1 MSELT
6 PTVETAPTPFF
17 PEWSHP
23 IKMVVCDLDG
33 TLVQSDLKV
42 SEGVHS
48 AIADLSRAG
57 IHVVIATGRMYPSA
71 LPYAERLGL
80 KTPIVCYQGAM
91 VRESQGEKNVLY
103 YNPVPLEIARKIAKH
118 CQENDIHLNV
128 YINDVLH
135 SRPHP
140 VYVDEYKRTSSIE
153 PTLMEN
159 MLEALTEAPPKMVAI
174 NNDPDVLERLRHTL
188 ISTFGDDTIGVCK
201 SRHNFLELTA
211 PDVSKWGAIKA
222 YAAQLGI
229 QPEEVM
235 CLGDEENDL
244 SMLVGEGLGIAM
256 ANGPTHIQRQA
267 KGIAPHI
274 MEDGAAKAMRHYTGL
289 NV

>member
-1 MSELT
+1 
-6 PTVETAPTPFF
+6 
-17 PEWSHP
+17 
-23 IKMVVCDLDG
+23 
-33 TLVQSDLKV
+33 
-42 SEGVHS
+42 
-48 AIADLSRAG
+48 
-57 IHVVIATGRMYPSA
+57 MYPSA
-71 LPYAERLGL
+71 LPYVERLGL
-80 KTPIVCYQGAM
+80 KTPVVCYQGAM
-91 VRESQGEKNVLY
+91 VRESQGDKNILY
-103 YNPVPLEIARKIAKH
+103 YNPVPLEIAREIAQH
-118 CQENDIHLNV
+118 CQENDVHLNV

-140 VYVDEYKRTSSIE
+140 VYVEEYKRTSSIE

-159 MLEALTEAPPKMVAI
+159 MLDALTEAPPKMVAI
-174 NNDPDVLERLRHTL
+174 NNDPDVLERLRRTL
-188 ISTFGDDTIGVCK
+188 ISTFGDEAIGVCK

-222 YAAQLGI
+222 YASQLGI

-289 NV
+289 